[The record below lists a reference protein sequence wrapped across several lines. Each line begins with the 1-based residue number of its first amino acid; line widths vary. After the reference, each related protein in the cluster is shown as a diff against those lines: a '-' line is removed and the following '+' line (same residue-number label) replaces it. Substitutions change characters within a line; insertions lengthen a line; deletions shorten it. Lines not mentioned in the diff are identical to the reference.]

1 MLTVNELMTV
11 NPFTV
16 TPETSLRR
24 IVEVMNMEGCRHLPV
39 VDDGQLVGIITD
51 RDVRLVLNSPLS
63 LSAAWPDDRLLE
75 EIGAE
80 GIMTTD
86 PITVTPETAA
96 AKAAELLSIYKFGA
110 LPVVADNHKGS
121 KLLVGIV
128 TVTDFSSYFQKS
140 KALLT
145 IEAEPV

>member
-24 IVEVMNMEGCRHLPV
+24 IIEVMKLEGCRHLPV
-39 VDDGQLVGIITD
+39 VDGESLVGIITD
-51 RDVRLVLNSPLS
+51 RDVRLVLNSPLV
-63 LSAAWPDDRLLE
+63 LSAAWPDDKLLD

-86 PITVTPETAA
+86 PVTVTPDTAA
-96 AKAAELLSIYKFGA
+96 AQAAKLLSIYKFGA
-110 LPVVADNHKGS
+110 LPVVADNDNGA

-128 TVTDFSSYFQKS
+128 TVTDFLTYFQNS
-140 KALLT
+140 KAIVT
-145 IEAEPV
+145 IEGE